1 MRREEIGMAVW
12 TIRAE
17 YDPEARVWWTAE
29 CDVPGLVTEAETLE
43 QMAAKLKVMVAEMVE
58 ENAAFIPEDRRAGP
72 HEFRLIAHYEMQ
84 DRAAA

>member
-1 MRREEIGMAVW
+1 MALW

-29 CDVPGLVTEAETLE
+29 CDVPGLVTEADTLE
-43 QMAAKLKVMVAEMVE
+43 QLAAKLKVMVAEMVE
-58 ENAAFIPEDRRAGP
+58 ENDHLLTAEQRSGP
-72 HEFRLIAHYEMQ
+72 HDFRLIAHYEVQ